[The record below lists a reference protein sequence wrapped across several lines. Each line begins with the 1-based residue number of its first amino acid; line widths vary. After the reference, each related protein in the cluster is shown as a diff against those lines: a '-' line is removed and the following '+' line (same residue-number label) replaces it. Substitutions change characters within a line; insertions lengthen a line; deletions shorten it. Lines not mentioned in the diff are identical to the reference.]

1 MKFTKSSTIHTE
13 RLRLRAINDGDVEEV
28 LSIVTDKEVA
38 NTYMLPDFE
47 TREDALQLFASLKRL
62 SSAFDRFVYGIDL
75 DGKIIGFVN
84 EVEIENDEIEVGFVI
99 SPDHKSNGY
108 ATEVL
113 EASMDELFRL
123 GFNKVKTGVFEGNL
137 ASVRVMEKSSM
148 RRLDMTTELE
158 YRGKVHKCIWFERTS
173 DEKMIRLMQEKDKNS
188 VLDMMRVFYASPAVL
203 SNGSEEIFCADIDNC
218 IGNSP
223 YLEGYVFENDNEL
236 LGYGM
241 IAKSF
246 STEFG
251 KPCIWIEDLYIKP
264 EFRGRG
270 IGSAFFSHVEKKY
283 PGHIYRLEVEEENE
297 RAICVYKKNGFE
309 VLPYM
314 EMKK

>member
-1 MKFTKSSTIHTE
+1 
-13 RLRLRAINDGDVEEV
+13 
-28 LSIVTDKEVA
+28 
-38 NTYMLPDFE
+38 
-47 TREDALQLFASLKRL
+47 
-62 SSAFDRFVYGIDL
+62 
-75 DGKIIGFVN
+75 
-84 EVEIENDEIEVGFVI
+84 
-99 SPDHKSNGY
+99 
-108 ATEVL
+108 
-113 EASMDELFRL
+113 
-123 GFNKVKTGVFEGNL
+123 
-137 ASVRVMEKSSM
+137 
-148 RRLDMTTELE
+148 MTTELE
-158 YRGKVHKCIWFERTS
+158 YREKVHKCIWFERTS

-188 VLDMMRVFYASPAVL
+188 VLDMMRVFYTSPAVL

-264 EFRGRG
+264 EFRGKG

-283 PGHIYRLEVEEENE
+283 PNHIYRLEVEEENE

-309 VLPYM
+309 ILPYM